1 MLQASEDSNRILKQT
16 YEETLSD
23 CEERYEKIKILENKV
38 SVEQENVEKGNRIEA
53 ARQLQKKDK
62 IIKDLKDG
70 KTKLETELEEAEKNR
85 KVLNKLVKSKD
96 KEIHDI
102 RKENVEVVEN
112 LENVKAKFGTL
123 TATVNRE
130 KKQEERKLKKKKQKI
145 S

>member
-23 CEERYEKIKILENKV
+23 CEESYEKIKILENKV

-102 RKENVEVVEN
+102 RKENFEVVEN